1 MTYYYS
7 MFTAYIYMYVKPCT
21 SPSSLSFSYISK
33 PPYQQKFYSMASIA
47 SKELAAN
54 TPGLHTS
61 PDETNKGYLVLQT
74 MFQIKDP
81 KISLDFY
88 SRILGMLLKR
98 VAVPELKFT
107 LYFMSYEDVS
117 LDSSDPVD
125 RTVNHH
131 SYALH
136 NWDTESDQEFKG
148 YQTRN
153 SEPLDSGHIGITLD
167 DTIKACER
175 FQRLGVEFS
184 KKQL

>member
-1 MTYYYS
+1 
-7 MFTAYIYMYVKPCT
+7 
-21 SPSSLSFSYISK
+21 
-33 PPYQQKFYSMASIA
+33 MASIA

-54 TPGLHTS
+54 NPGLHTS
-61 PDETNKGYLVLQT
+61 PYETNKGYLVLQT

-88 SRILGMLLKR
+88 PRILGIGC
-98 VAVPELKFT
+98 KFT

-131 SYALH
+131 SSALH
-136 NWDTESDQEFKG
+136 NWDTESDQEGFWDF
-148 YQTRN
+148 
-153 SEPLDSGHIGITLD
+153 LGHIGITLD

-184 KKQL
+184 KKQLLLLFMPSLSISFVRYAFIKDPNGYWTEICDMTTIG